1 MQMHISLRD
10 RRRTPHLVTALGL
23 ASLAVS
29 SACAPRSAEP
39 VAPEPQPPRRELE
52 SSLDRL
58 PRGQDAAATP
68 GAGLPAGSLTLR
80 DALAYALL
88 HNPELAAF
96 GWEIR
101 AREARLLQ
109 AGRAPNP
116 IASALAEDYG
126 ASLQSSAASAIQPQ
140 LSLQLSQL
148 IELGGKRTARR
159 QVAARDLGLARWD
172 YEAARIAT
180 LTDVTRAFVD
190 VLAAKRAVALADDT
204 ARLVADVEASV
215 SARVEAGVVSPIEQT
230 KAAVATAAM
239 RTETDRARF
248 ALESARARLSSV
260 LGGAAVE
267 AAAVTGDLD
276 TMADV
281 PPLQLLVERVRQSPD
296 LARWS
301 EEIAQRE
308 AVLALERARRTP
320 DVTVTGGYRRFTGID
335 ADAWIVGVSV
345 PLPIFDRNVD
355 AIAEAESRVAG
366 ARQQQRAAG
375 LRAGSALAEAHNRM
389 AASRAELAALKT
401 AIMPA
406 AREAFDA
413 ITEGY
418 RLGRFGY
425 LDVLDAQRTLI
436 TYNAQYLRALAEFHK
451 AVADIERLTG
461 APL

>member
-1 MQMHISLRD
+1 MRALIGVVALSLVSAGPQGQA
-10 RRRTPHLVTALGL
+10 PHVPD
-23 ASLAVS
+23 
-29 SACAPRSAEP
+29 PR
-39 VAPEPQPPRRELE
+39 Q
-52 SSLDRL
+52 
-58 PRGQDAAATP
+58 P
-68 GAGLPAGSLTLR
+68 GAPAALPADGLTLR
-80 DALAYALL
+80 DALAYALV
-88 HNPELAAF
+88 HSPELAAYA
-96 GWEIR
+96 WEVR

-116 IASALAEDYG
+116 VASVLAEDYG
-126 ASLQSSAASAIQPQ
+126 ASLRPALDGAVQPQ

-159 QVAARDLGLARWD
+159 QLAARELDLARWD

-180 LTDVTRAFVD
+180 FTEVTRAFVD
-190 VLAAKRAVALADDT
+190 VLAARRAIALAEDT
-204 ARLVADVEASV
+204 ARLVADVETSV
-215 SARVEAGVVSPIEQT
+215 AARVEAGVVSPIEQT
-230 KAAVATAAM
+230 KAAVATAAV

-248 ALESARARLSSV
+248 GLESARVRLSSL
-260 LGGAAVE
+260 LGGATVA

-276 TMADV
+276 TMAEV
-281 PPLQLLVERVRQSPD
+281 PPLQALAERVRQSPD

-308 AVLALERARRTP
+308 AVVALARARRTP
-320 DVTVTGGYRRFTGID
+320 DLTVTGGYRRFTGID
-335 ADAWIVGVSV
+335 ANAWIVGVSV
-345 PLPIFDRNVD
+345 PLPVFDRNVD

-366 ARQQQRAAG
+366 AREQQRAAG
-375 LRAGSALAEAHNRM
+375 LRADSALAEAWNRM
-389 AASRAELAALKT
+389 AASRAELAALKAT
-401 AIMPA
+401 IIPA

-451 AVADIERLTG
+451 AVADVERLTG